1 MDYSSV
7 MIASNLSR
15 SCASCS
21 HFSGTH
27 APLERDLSP
36 AGHVVVTLCLGFIG
50 TFGFLNNALVLLLFC
65 RHKPLRSPINCML
78 VSISVSDLLVC
89 VLGTPFS
96 FAASARGRWLI
107 GARGCVWYG
116 FINSFL
122 GIVSLISMASL
133 SYERYCT
140 MMRATQVNITSYRKV
155 FMGIAFSWIYSLM
168 WAVPPLFGWSHYGPE
183 GPGTTCSVNWT
194 TRTANN
200 MSYIVCLFFFCLILP
215 FVVIVYSYGK
225 LLQAIKKVMR
235 INTALSRKRE
245 QRVLLLVV
253 TMVVCYLLCW
263 LPYGIMA
270 LVATFG
276 EPGLVTPE
284 ASIVPSLLAKMS
296 TVINPVIY
304 IFMNKQF
311 YRGFRNLLTCTSS
324 DLGSNYQNSSKVIK
338 SLRIFRRANVPSA
351 TPHQDVACNPD
362 RDKPKSGSEPETR
375 SPAVPGT
382 AKPIVSLVVY
392 YNG

>member
-1 MDYSSV
+1 MDYSSAV
-7 MIASNLSR
+7 LASNLSR
-15 SCASCS
+15 SCASCA
-21 HFSGTH
+21 HASGGH
-27 APLERDLSP
+27 AHSERDLSP
-36 AGHVVVTLCLGFIG
+36 AGHVVVAVCLGFIG
-50 TFGFLNNALVLLLFC
+50 TFGFVNNALVLLLFC

-96 FAASARGRWLI
+96 FAASARRRWLI
-107 GARGCVWYG
+107 GAHGCVWYG

-122 GIVSLISMASL
+122 GIVSLISLAAL

-140 MMRATQVNITSYRKV
+140 MMGATQADVTSYRKV
-155 FMGIAFSWIYSLM
+155 FMGIAFSWIYSLV
-168 WAVPPLFGWSHYGPE
+168 WTVPPLFGWSQYGPE

-194 TRTANN
+194 TKTANN
-200 MSYIVCLFFFCLILP
+200 VSYIVCLFFFCLILP

-225 LLQAIKKVMR
+225 LLQAIKQVIR

-253 TMVVCYLLCW
+253 TMVACYLLCW

-284 ASIVPSLLAKMS
+284 ASIMPSLLAKTS
-296 TVINPVIY
+296 TVINPIIY
-304 IFMNKQF
+304 IFMNKQVLQ
-311 YRGFRNLLTCTSS
+311 RSAHVHVSRSRLTLRKLLQ
-324 DLGSNYQNSSKVIK
+324 GHKV
-338 SLRIFRRANVPSA
+338 S
-351 TPHQDVACNPD
+351 QD
-362 RDKPKSGSEPETR
+362 
-375 SPAVPGT
+375 
-382 AKPIVSLVVY
+382 I
-392 YNG
+392 